1 MKILLAGSGGRE
13 HALAWKIS
21 QSPKCE
27 KLFCAPGN
35 AGIADVAECVDIAA
49 EDIEGIKK
57 FVKENKIDFVVVG
70 PEQPLVDGLGS
81 ALRAEGIKVFGPST
95 EAAQMEGS
103 KGFMKDFCAR
113 HNIPTAKYARF
124 KSIDK
129 AKAYIR
135 EQGAPIVI
143 KTDGLAAGKGVIIAE
158 TVEKAEETV
167 TDMLS
172 GNAFGAAGTEI
183 VIEEFMDGEELSYF
197 ALADGENYLPLTS
210 AQDHKRVGDGDTG
223 LNTGGMGAYSPAHF
237 ITPELEQ
244 KIIDQIIRPTVDGMK
259 EDGTPFKGVLFAG
272 LMIINGEPKLIEY
285 NIRFGD
291 PECQPI
297 MLRLESDLVELLLA
311 TDNET
316 LSDCQ
321 GQVQWSDQ
329 ATLCVVMAANGYP
342 GSYEKGTEI
351 KNASALQG
359 MDDVVLFHAGTMTDN
374 SGAMVNSGG
383 RVLGVTG
390 IGNTIAAAQSKAYEG
405 VEKIDWPDGFCRSD
419 IGWRAIKA
427 DQNKAA

>member
-13 HALAWKIS
+13 HALAWKIA

-35 AGIADVAECVDIAA
+35 AGIADIAECIDIAA
-49 EDIEGIKK
+49 EDIEGIKN
-57 FVKENKIDFVVVG
+57 FVKENEIDFVVVG

-81 ALRAEGIKVFGPST
+81 ALRKEGVKVFGPST

-113 HNIPTAKYARF
+113 HNIPTAAYARF
-124 KSIDK
+124 KSIEK
-129 AKAYIR
+129 AKEYIR
-135 EQGAPIVI
+135 QHGAPIVI
-143 KTDGLAAGKGVIIAE
+143 KTDGLAAGKGVIMAQTLEEAE
-158 TVEKAEETV
+158 TAV
-167 TDMLS
+167 TEMLS
-172 GNAFGAAGTEI
+172 GKAFGNAGTEI

-197 ALADGENYLPLTS
+197 ALADGETYLPLTS

-237 ITPELEQ
+237 MTPELEQ
-244 KIIDQIIRPTVDGMK
+244 KIIDRIIKPTVDGMK
-259 EDGTPFKGVLFAG
+259 KDGTPFKGVLFAG
-272 LMIINGEPKLIEY
+272 LMIVKGEPKLIEY

-297 MLRLESDLVELLLA
+297 MLRLETDLVDLLLA
-311 TDNET
+311 TDDET
-316 LSDCQ
+316 LSDYQ
-321 GQVQWSDQ
+321 GKVQWSDK

-342 GSYEKGTEI
+342 GSYQKGTEI
-351 KNASALQG
+351 KNTSALQG
-359 MDDVVLFHAGTMTDN
+359 IDDVVLFHAGTMRDN
-374 SGAMVNSGG
+374 SGALVNSGG

-390 IGNTIAAAQSKAYEG
+390 IGDTIAAAQDNAYEG
-405 VEKIDWPDGFCRSD
+405 VDKIDWPDGFCRRD

-427 DQNKAA
+427 HKEEAA